1 MSAGTKQNRT
11 EALVGL
17 AVVLVAIAFLLFAW
31 QRTGGG
37 AGLGGGMRVTAL
49 FPSANGIA
57 VGTDVRVA
65 GLKVGQVAAQRLDP
79 KSYQA
84 EVVLALRKDLKIP
97 ADSSAAIS
105 TESLLGGSF
114 VALLP
119 GGAAETMKNGD
130 VIYETQG
137 SVDMM
142 SLIGGVINR
151 GGGGAAAPAGGS
163 MEDAAKDAPLRGEDG
178 APPAELTP

>member
-1 MSAGTKQNRT
+1 MKTSFRANRT

-17 AVVLVAIAFLLFAW
+17 AVVLIALAFVLFAW

-37 AGLGGGMRVTAL
+37 ALIGSGGGMRVTAL

-79 KSYQA
+79 QSYQA
-84 EVVLALRKDLKIP
+84 EVTLALDEALKIP
-97 ADSSAAIS
+97 ADSSAAIT
-105 TESLLGGSF
+105 TESLLGGSY

-119 GGAAETMKNGD
+119 GGATESMKDGD
-130 VIYETQG
+130 VIVETQG

-151 GGGGAAAPAGGS
+151 SGESGGTPPSGSTMDEPPGEGVVPAT
-163 MEDAAKDAPLRGEDG
+163 DAPTR
-178 APPAELTP
+178 